1 MYIIYL
7 CIYMILDVI
16 LCYLTLSNFLHFMS
30 SCLNCSVGSS
40 DMDLLSSLLWL
51 DIFFSFE
58 ISIKALRVVVTEHYY
73 HLVISATSSQQMS

>member
-1 MYIIYL
+1 
-7 CIYMILDVI
+7 MILDVI
-16 LCYLTLSNFLHFMS
+16 LCHVALSNYLPFFFYFISFL
-30 SCLNCSVGSS
+30 LNCLVGSS

-51 DIFFSFE
+51 DIFLSFE

>member
-1 MYIIYL
+1 MSSYVVL
-7 CIYMILDVI
+7 H
-16 LCYLTLSNFLHFMS
+16 YLTIYFSFFIS

-51 DIFFSFE
+51 DIFLSFE
-58 ISIKALRVVVTEHYY
+58 ISIKAVRVVVTEHYY